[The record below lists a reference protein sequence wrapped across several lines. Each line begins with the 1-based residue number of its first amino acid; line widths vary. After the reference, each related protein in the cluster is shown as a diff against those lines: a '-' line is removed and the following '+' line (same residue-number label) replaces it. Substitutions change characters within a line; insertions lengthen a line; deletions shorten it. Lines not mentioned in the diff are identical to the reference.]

1 MRVVLVLI
9 IVVIATGIHPAPV
22 VIEVV
27 HMGLVVIVIT
37 VAKPDAARKGGPG
50 DR

>member
-1 MRVVLVLI
+1 MI